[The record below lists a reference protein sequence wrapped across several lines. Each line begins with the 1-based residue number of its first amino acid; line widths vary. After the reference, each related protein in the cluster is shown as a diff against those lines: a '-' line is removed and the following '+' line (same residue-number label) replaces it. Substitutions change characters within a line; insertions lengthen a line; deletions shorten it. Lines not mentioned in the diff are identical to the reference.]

1 MRHTLSTILLGP
13 LLLGQGWWVRRVTPV
28 LPEPPGERMG
38 VSGQGPALRLLVLG
52 DSSAAGVG
60 AVHQSDAL
68 LGQLVARLSLSHQVH
83 WCLRA
88 KTGHRLED
96 VWSGLMER
104 DAEPADVVVLAVGV
118 NDATGGTRLTAWRG
132 GLERL
137 LSRVRAQTGARHVL
151 VSSLPPVAHFPA
163 LPQPLRWY
171 LGQRAA
177 RLQGALQDVVWQQQ
191 GCELLAFDM
200 PMQRVLMA
208 ADGFHP
214 GPLAYARWADA
225 LSAAIHR
232 RLA

>member
-1 MRHTLSTILLGP
+1 MRHALSTLLLGP

-28 LPEPPGERMG
+28 LPEPPGERTG
-38 VSGQGPALRLLVLG
+38 VSGQGPVLRLLVLG

-60 AVHQSDAL
+60 AAHQSDAL

-88 KTGHRLED
+88 TTGHRLAD
-96 VWSGLMER
+96 VWSALVGR

-118 NDATGGTRLTAWRG
+118 NDATGGTRLTAWRA

-137 LSRVRAQTGARHVL
+137 LGHVRTQTGARHVL

-171 LGQRAA
+171 LGQRAE
-177 RLQGALQDVVWQQQ
+177 RLQQVLQDVVWQQS
-191 GCELLAFDM
+191 GCELVTFDM
-200 PMQRVLMA
+200 PLQRTLMA
-208 ADGFHP
+208 TDGFHP
-214 GPLAYARWADA
+214 GPEAYARWADA
-225 LSAAIHR
+225 LSVAIR
-232 RLA
+232 RRMA